1 MINPCLLFIKGKNE
15 GGSIP
20 FKKLVRKRV
29 YDRISAMKTFINA
42 AFAAGVLAA
51 LIAGLGKAAL
61 LPEEI
66 NEYENR
72 YMEQFAPL
80 TVESYLDGSFQD
92 QAEKALGDQLP
103 WALDA
108 KKSYNEQVSE
118 LTSGIFEGL
127 TAEYRAQVRKEE
139 EERLEEERKAE
150 EERLAAEEKALKEA
164 KDAEERAALEAKR
177 EAERLA
183 REAEIKLQNE
193 LSMGIYRGV
202 RNPVKLETAERY
214 FTLPSGR
221 LVLKDHLMY
230 ANRFLDGE
238 KSKLDSYIKGANSLI
253 ARHPEIS
260 FYTYYIEKET
270 DVNFVSGERS
280 GIFEYLHEGIDLPDE
295 QKRGFLIDRF
305 SDFDAW
311 FFKTDH
317 HWSGTGSYRG
327 YTQVL
332 DMLLPGETPL
342 KPVEYV
348 EIGKLSGSKATGS
361 DTERY
366 TETVGVWTYDLKPV
380 TITLNGSRSS
390 EYGRQLAYVKRIKD
404 GGSMLQEAKYGAVYG
419 PDSGE
424 AIFENP
430 DSDNGSVLMLG
441 ESYDNALLLLLS
453 QHFTTLYSVDLRNY
467 KNQTGK
473 TFNFDKYVAERS
485 IDRVLLIGNL
495 DYYVLPAFI
504 PR

>member
-1 MINPCLLFIKGKNE
+1 MNT
-15 GGSIP
+15 
-20 FKKLVRKRV
+20 V
-29 YDRISAMKTFINA
+29 
-42 AFAAGVLAA
+42 FAAGVLVA
-51 LIAGLGKAAL
+51 LIAGLGRAVL

-80 TVESYLDGSFQD
+80 TVSSYLDGSFQE

-103 WALDA
+103 WATEA
-108 KKSYNEQVSE
+108 KKAYNERVSE
-118 LTSGIFEGL
+118 LTGRIFDRL
-127 TAEYRAQVRKEE
+127 TAEQRRKAAEE
-139 EERLEEERKAE
+139 EERRLAEEQKAE

-183 REAEIKLQNE
+183 REAEQKLRDE
-193 LSMGIYRGV
+193 LAKGIYRGK
-202 RNPVKLETAERY
+202 RDPVKTEEAERY

-221 LVLKDHLMY
+221 LVMKEHLMY

-238 KSKLDSYIKGANSLI
+238 KAKLDEHIKAMNSLI
-253 ARHPEIS
+253 ARHPEIT

-280 GIFEYLHEGIDLPDE
+280 GIFEYLHAGVELPE
-295 QKRGFLIDRF
+295 EHKRGFLIDRF
-305 SDFDAW
+305 DQFDSW
-311 FFKTDH
+311 FYKTDH
-317 HWSGTGSYRG
+317 HWCASGSYRG

-332 DMLLPGETPL
+332 DMLLPGEAPL
-342 KPVEYV
+342 EPLSYV
-348 EIGKLSGSKATGS
+348 EIGRLSGSKATGS

-366 TETVGVWTYDLKPV
+366 AETVGVFTFDFEPV
-380 TITLNGSRSS
+380 SITLNGQKSS
-390 EYGRQLAYVKRIKD
+390 EYGRQLAYVRRVEE
-404 GGSMLQEAKYGAVYG
+404 GGSMLSEAKYGAVYG

-424 AIFENP
+424 AVFENP
-430 DSDNGSVLMLG
+430 ESGNGSVLMLG

-467 KNQTGK
+467 KAQTGK
-473 TFNFDKYVAERS
+473 VFDFDKYVEERG
-485 IDRVLLIGNL
+485 IERVLFIGNL

-504 PR
+504 LR